1 MDNAY
6 LENVLEVNSL
16 TAALLLVLFGEIEGP
31 TDVDA
36 GGKIVL
42 RSDVAGI
49 WDLGLVPQE
58 RYEVSDDRKSCY
70 IWAARPERIRVLL
83 VCCDAET
90 EPTKVIHHIVV
101 GNAPQPGPMPLPDG
115 KYKLAKFAKDAVKDC
130 PATHAA
136 TWAACYREVAAAV
149 VSGKVRSK
157 AALQKAQVDAL
168 RKAIPDDTERNTWRP
183 FAVALATKLK
193 ALEDADE
200 MTTLQD
206 YTVAWVEIATGLEAV
221 R

>member
-1 MDNAY
+1 M
-6 LENVLEVNSL
+6 
-16 TAALLLVLFGEIEGP
+16 TAAMLLLLFGEIEGP

-49 WDLGLVPQE
+49 WDLGPVPEE
-58 RYEVSDDRKSCY
+58 RFEVSEDRKSCY
-70 IWAARPERIRVLL
+70 IWAPRPERIRVLL

-115 KYKLAKFAKDAVKDC
+115 KYKLAQFAKDTAKNC
-130 PATHAA
+130 PTKHAA

-168 RKAIPDDTERNTWRP
+168 RKAIPDDTERNTWQP
-183 FAVALATKLK
+183 FAVALGAKLK

-206 YTVAWVEIATGLEAV
+206 YTAAWVEIATGLEAV

>member
-1 MDNAY
+1 
-6 LENVLEVNSL
+6 V
-16 TAALLLVLFGEIEGP
+16 TAAMLLLLFGEIEGP

-42 RSDVAGI
+42 TGESGS
-49 WDLGLVPQE
+49 WDLGTVPE
-58 RYEVSDDRKSCY
+58 TRYEVSPDGATVY
-70 IWAARPERIRVLL
+70 IWAPNPERIRVVLT
-83 VCCDAET
+83 VGKCDDNGLIQFEKHVH
-90 EPTKVIHHIVV
+90 EVVV
-101 GNAPQPGPMPLPDG
+101 GNAPQPGPIVGPLPDG
-115 KYKLAKFAKDAVKDC
+115 KYKLSQFAKDAAKDC
-130 PATHAA
+130 PAKHAA

-206 YTVAWVEIATGLEAV
+206 YTAAWVEIATGLEAV

>member
-1 MDNAY
+1 MDGAHLVN
-6 LENVLEVNSL
+6 LLEVNAV
-16 TAALLLVLFGEIEGP
+16 TAALLLLLCGEIEGP

-49 WDLGLVPQE
+49 WGLGAVPEE
-58 RYEVSDDRKSCY
+58 RYEVSEDRKSCY
-70 IWAARPERIRVLL
+70 IWAPRPERIRVLL

-115 KYKLAKFAKDAVKDC
+115 KYKLAQFAKDTAKNC
-130 PATHAA
+130 PTKHAA

-193 ALEDADE
+193 SLEDADE

-206 YTVAWVEIATGLEAV
+206 YTTAWVEIATGLEAV